1 MKSFLIVTTRDLPE
15 AYFLATALEARRQRI
30 GLINIT
36 GRPLGT
42 KLRVLARLRRNRG
55 TLYLVDLL
63 LARALR
69 SRYLPATVMPL
80 PEIDAAVTASTN
92 WPSPTQSCLAPDS
105 AATLHC

>member
-30 GLINIT
+30 GVINIT

-55 TLYLVDLL
+55 TLYLADLL

-69 SRYLPATVMPL
+69 SRYLPATVMPF
-80 PEIDAAVTASTN
+80 PEIDEAVIASIKRR
-92 WPSPTQSCLAPDS
+92 WPS
-105 AATLHC
+105 HCCSGPETSPPR